1 MMTTTYIA
9 DSGFRIKQTATMP
22 WIRKDMTE
30 IYDIVNCFQTVDV
43 KVTRMMMTT
52 QATAITLDFSRS

>member
-1 MMTTTYIA
+1 
-9 DSGFRIKQTATMP
+9 MP

-43 KVTRMMMTT
+43 KVTIMMMTT